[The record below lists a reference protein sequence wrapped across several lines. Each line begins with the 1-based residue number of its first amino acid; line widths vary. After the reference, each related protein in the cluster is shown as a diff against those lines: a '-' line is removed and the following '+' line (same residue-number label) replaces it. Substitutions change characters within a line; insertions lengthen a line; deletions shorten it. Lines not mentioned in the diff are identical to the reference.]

1 MNKMARLILLL
12 LCLAQ
17 QATAQNWDI
26 NLLKSINRNETSF
39 KNTYL
44 EGCASSVN
52 VLSIGAPLTACAIGY
67 FKHNKVLL
75 RDGLYMAGAFFT
87 SALVT
92 QSAKR
97 IINRKRPFA
106 SYPFII
112 KRDNNVQDGLSLPS
126 GHAAGAF
133 CTATSLA
140 LRYRQW
146 YVVVPAYLYAG
157 SVAWARMYQGVH
169 YPSDVL
175 VGALVGAGC
184 AWLGY
189 YLQKS
194 WERKH
199 EPKKAITL

>member
-1 MNKMARLILLL
+1 MGKIAATVLLL
-12 LCLAQ
+12 ICWAQ
-17 QATAQNWDI
+17 QAAAQNWDI

-39 KNTYL
+39 KNEYL

-52 VLSIGAPLTACAIGY
+52 VLSVGVPLTVSAIGY
-67 FKHNKVLL
+67 FKHNKALL
-75 RDGLYMAGAFFT
+75 RDGLFMAGSLFVST
-87 SALVT
+87 VVT

-97 IINRKRPFA
+97 IVDRRRPFETY
-106 SYPFII
+106 SFIV
-112 KRDNNVQDGLSLPS
+112 KRDDESPEYSMPS
-126 GHAAGAF
+126 GHTATAF
-133 CTATSLA
+133 CTVTSLA

-157 SVAWARMYQGVH
+157 SVGWARLYQGVH

-175 VGALVGAGC
+175 VGALVGAGS

-189 YLQKS
+189 YLQKR

-199 EPKKAITL
+199 QSKKSVTL